1 MGKGTGRSFGH
12 LSPSARALS
21 IRLAARLEQEPA
33 TLLRLVYEDFEE
45 TRSRGIFMIFRKLV
59 RIAHILDLAFVV
71 VHQLQQHVTRAH
83 EIRIIVLDALK
94 LCDVSEGADGGAAH
108 FAHALGQNIDTLFD
122 LPGLLVEQEVIIPEM
137 RPGDVPVEVLGL
149 DVEGKRIRQQ
159 RIQCGGDLSYCLLGE
174 IGWRV
179 ERWGS
184 GAWFKPSDFVA
195 QEDTSFWLMG

>member
-1 MGKGTGRSFGH
+1 MLAKSCSRSQGHPVSGVRKAAMSCRRRDIPDMGKGTGRSFGH

-94 LCDVSEGADGGAAH
+94 LCDVTDGADGGAAH
-108 FAHALGQNIDTLFD
+108 FAHALG
-122 LPGLLVEQEVIIPEM
+122 
-137 RPGDVPVEVLGL
+137 
-149 DVEGKRIRQQ
+149 
-159 RIQCGGDLSYCLLGE
+159 
-174 IGWRV
+174 
-179 ERWGS
+179 
-184 GAWFKPSDFVA
+184 
-195 QEDTSFWLMG
+195 